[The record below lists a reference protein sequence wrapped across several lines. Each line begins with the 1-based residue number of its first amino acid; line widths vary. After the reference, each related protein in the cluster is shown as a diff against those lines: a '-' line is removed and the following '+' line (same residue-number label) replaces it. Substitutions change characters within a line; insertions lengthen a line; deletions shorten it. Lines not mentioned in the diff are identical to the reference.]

1 MITVELARALL
12 RDAGVLWEPA
22 AGDRF
27 VIDAELLTGQVFWIS
42 DLTVEVQTYRDQSL
56 LGFNGT
62 TEWALD
68 SVTLDQ
74 ALWLPREDQLREL
87 LGDRLEAVRR
97 TEGGWEVTYAVQPG
111 YVRASP
117 TPTWS
122 APTPRPSSPS
132 DFSRPRAPEAPWFSA
147 ESGALRGFRG
157 LPGPDRASCS

>member
-12 RDAGVLWEPA
+12 EAGVLWEPR

-27 VIDAELLTGQVFWIS
+27 VIDAALLTGEVFWIS

-97 TEGGWEVTYAVQPG
+97 LGPDWEVTYAVAPG
-111 YVRASP
+111 YVRTVTDADLEC
-117 TPTWS
+117 
-122 APTPRPSSPS
+122 AYA
-132 DFSRPRAPEAPWFSA
+132 RAV
-147 ESGALRGFRG
+147 LT
-157 LPGPDRASCS
+157 L